1 MPYKCEKVVKL
12 EGTML
17 DRRRKLTED
26 QKAYIKWL
34 HEEEQLSYNALAK
47 QFGVSKRLVIFI
59 CNPEIHEKHK
69 ARFKE
74 LRKDGRYYDREAHN
88 EAVKNM
94 RHYKQELYLE
104 GKY

>member
-47 QFGVSKRLVIFI
+47 QFGVSKRLINFI
-59 CNPEIHEKHK
+59 CKPEAHEKCK

-74 LRKDGRYYDREAHN
+74 LRKDGRYYNREAHN
-88 EAVKNM
+88 ESVKNM